1 MEGDEGGE
9 GIDERR
15 CGYLRMRMI
24 QRWTWSSRVR
34 RWSKVVHWRVWR
46 GRGGGGGGGR
56 EGEWAYCLE
65 EEGLWVACIM
75 R

>member
-34 RWSKVVHWRVWR
+34 RWSKVVRWRVL
-46 GRGGGGGGGR
+46 GGGGSGNAKGS
-56 EGEWAYCLE
+56 
-65 EEGLWVACIM
+65 GLIVWRKRGCG
-75 R
+75 